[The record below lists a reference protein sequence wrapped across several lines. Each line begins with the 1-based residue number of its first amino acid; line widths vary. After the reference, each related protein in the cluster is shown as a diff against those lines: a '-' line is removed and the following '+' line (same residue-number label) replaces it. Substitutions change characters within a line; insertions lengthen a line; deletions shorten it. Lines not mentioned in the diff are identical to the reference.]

1 MLNKYKMQNNIGNK
15 KLFNFFSSIEVFA
28 SPVIA
33 ILPLK
38 EKQSRGGGGNSVLT
52 IGDSQLST

>member
-1 MLNKYKMQNNIGNK
+1 MLNKYKMQNNIENEK
-15 KLFNFFSSIEVFA
+15 IFNFFSPIEVPA

-38 EKQSRGGGGNSVLT
+38 EKQPRGECGNS
-52 IGDSQLST
+52 